1 MKICRIWSR
10 HTFKLCESLWRQES
24 LPELEGLG
32 QLAEAVALMPAYDLF
47 DDLEADQNDGES
59 WKDIVYDYRWLTT
72 KETTAL
78 GFSRGT

>member
-1 MKICRIWSR
+1 
-10 HTFKLCESLWRQES
+10 
-24 LPELEGLG
+24 
-32 QLAEAVALMPAYDLF
+32 MPAYDLF